1 MSKRE
6 IVDITFIGA
15 VIVILL
21 GASIYVNLG

>member
-21 GASIYVNLG
+21 GAFIYVNLG